1 MRDSPQYLDFELPK
15 LYKYTGLFVIIGLA
29 MLHWSQA
36 MYFLGGQPARLGSLA
51 VGFGLIVG
59 AALLRARGQIVK
71 YLPFVFITG
80 SYFIL
85 LAMLTKIQEHVIW
98 YDNLQQTF
106 TLVCLFLF
114 WSGYILAREKRHDF
128 VSANQWSLIGVSLLA
143 LLCLMR
149 FLQFVKLISFEG
161 SARGYGD
168 VSLNAVGVAFANSC
182 LGLIFLVLGILNKNP
197 LRKTLFLL
205 VACAAFFVVLSS
217 ASRGAILWS
226 SGAIIFFFIL
236 NRHRNYLNVRSI
248 LVAALSMVLLLP
260 VLAVLYQ
267 TNYAIA
273 ERVDILIDRFL
284 QILDLFNKY
293 GSDDASVTQRQYYW
307 TSYLSTIDQWIIFG
321 EEGQDGYPH
330 NQWLEIFVKFGL
342 LGLPMF
348 IMSIILLFKISWS
361 ALREKLHPDI
371 EFSMITTLFMF
382 GYLSS
387 MTSLSLQVNRVL
399 WLGFGY
405 LLGYYMGRSKRQKRA
420 QPVY

>member
-98 YDNLQQTF
+98 YDQTQQIF

-182 LGLIFLVLGILNKNP
+182 LGLIFLV
-197 LRKTLFLL
+197 FE
-205 VACAAFFVVLSS
+205 
-217 ASRGAILWS
+217 
-226 SGAIIFFFIL
+226 
-236 NRHRNYLNVRSI
+236 
-248 LVAALSMVLLLP
+248 
-260 VLAVLYQ
+260 
-267 TNYAIA
+267 IA
-273 ERVDILIDRFL
+273 
-284 QILDLFNKY
+284 K
-293 GSDDASVTQRQYYW
+293 
-307 TSYLSTIDQWIIFG
+307 
-321 EEGQDGYPH
+321 
-330 NQWLEIFVKFGL
+330 
-342 LGLPMF
+342 
-348 IMSIILLFKISWS
+348 
-361 ALREKLHPDI
+361 
-371 EFSMITTLFMF
+371 
-382 GYLSS
+382 
-387 MTSLSLQVNRVL
+387 
-399 WLGFGY
+399 
-405 LLGYYMGRSKRQKRA
+405 
-420 QPVY
+420 